1 MPQPLRRVRQ
11 RIPKASVR
19 PPRVLLHLPFLGVAA
34 LLVVFAV
41 AVGWAFFMGVIIGQ
55 GQNPAE
61 RVDAMLHERPRETPP
76 PAGPTVGERVAD
88 LLNTPLPLHKDGRGG
103 DGRAAGGEGEP
114 EADRSPS
121 APAGQPAARTEE
133 GEQGAQ
139 ASSAPQSREQAEQAG
154 TEKAGTEKG
163 KASAYPFA
171 RPQGESLAA
180 WGIQP
185 GGAGQAAQQTPGT
198 ASAARQTSA
207 AARRAEQKAEPQK
220 TEKAEPRFDYVYQT
234 AAFRDKEDGD
244 ALRARLEEKGLRT
257 RLQKSGKVYL
267 VLVLL
272 RGSEREAENVRET
285 LRRMGLGKPIRLS
298 KKAVK

>member
-1 MPQPLRRVRQ
+1 MPQPLRKVRQ
-11 RIPKASVR
+11 RIPKAEIR

-61 RVDAMLHERPRETPP
+61 RVNALLHERPQETPP
-76 PAGPTVGERVAD
+76 VAVEDDGESVAD
-88 LLNTPLPLHKDGRGG
+88 LLDRPLPLRKDAPDAGAEAVGG
-103 DGRAAGGEGEP
+103 SEGAAAP
-114 EADRSPS
+114 SPD
-121 APAGQPAARTEE
+121 QPAQP
-133 GEQGAQ
+133 GEQGGQAAPAQEAQGKDAQGQTAQ
-139 ASSAPQSREQAEQAG
+139 AAPEQPQAP
-154 TEKAGTEKG
+154 
-163 KASAYPFA
+163 AYPFA

-185 GGAGQAAQQTPGT
+185 SAPQGAQQAAPQDRAKAQPAGTDRAGQK
-198 ASAARQTSA
+198 A
-207 AARRAEQKAEPQK
+207 AAKTEQKPAAKAEPK
-220 TEKAEPRFDYVYQT
+220 FDYVYQA
-234 AAFRDKEDGD
+234 AAFRDKGDGD

-267 VLVLL
+267 VQVLL